1 MGSMETLSDVSII
14 TMVTIDAL
22 GTDGIAR
29 DATVDKILKK
39 KIIRE
44 SDDCFKCLTNYVN
57 KIITRF
63 HCTHLFTIIF
73 IRLLTYYALFRSS
86 IRYT

>member
-44 SDDCFKCLTNYVN
+44 SDDCFKC
-57 KIITRF
+57 
-63 HCTHLFTIIF
+63 
-73 IRLLTYYALFRSS
+73 
-86 IRYT
+86 